1 MEMSTYEVEIF
12 GIGSQPLR
20 ASFVARSAGLA
31 RLAAQDKYGSW
42 IRTGEVKEL
51 QKRRSFLARSYT
63 SPSLARNRARRRA
76 PSREQTL
83 ADGRAKRMQER
94 DSQPVK
100 WGPPAQDL
108 MPAYKPHGM
117 VVPEGT
123 WK

>member
-51 QKRRSFLARSYT
+51 QKRRSFLARSYA
-63 SPSLARNRARRRA
+63 SPPLLEIGHDAVLLHGSRRSPMDE
-76 PSREQTL
+76 PSECRS
-83 ADGRAKRMQER
+83 G
-94 DSQPVK
+94 
-100 WGPPAQDL
+100 
-108 MPAYKPHGM
+108 
-117 VVPEGT
+117 
-123 WK
+123 